1 MKTQTKRM
9 STKTLALGAMLSAL
23 VVVLQMV
30 AKVSSAFLP
39 VTISLSLIPIVIGA
53 ATCHYGMGA
62 WLGLVSAVVILLSG
76 SAEPF
81 FSFSPAATVLVVL
94 AKAIASGL
102 VSGLIYKWL
111 SKKNSTIA
119 IFTASIACPIINTG
133 IFLLGCYLFFM
144 ELITSLAGGQDV
156 AVFVITALIG
166 WNFVFE
172 FGTSLIFSPTIKK
185 IIDIKNK

>member
-1 MKTQTKRM
+1 M

>member
-1 MKTQTKRM
+1 M

-156 AVFVITALIG
+156 AAFVITALIG